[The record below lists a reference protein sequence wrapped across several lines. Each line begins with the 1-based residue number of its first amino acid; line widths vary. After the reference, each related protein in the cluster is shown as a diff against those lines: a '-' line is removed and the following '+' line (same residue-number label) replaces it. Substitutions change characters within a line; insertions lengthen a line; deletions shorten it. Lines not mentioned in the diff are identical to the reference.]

1 MHYASSKNLQL
12 SPADLKA
19 VQSAFGN
26 TWRPNEEFTAVIAPG
41 GKLVYAHKGPVDILD
56 LRHAVL
62 GNFTDNPHYP
72 GQQNIERHAVSRP

>member
-12 SPADLKA
+12 SPAVLKD

-72 GQQNIERHAVSRP
+72 GQAEYWASRGQ